1 MVCTAVMFIYCKKK
15 LPKAYDEKNQAFLYV
30 YNILSLLFIPLKM
43 FLNVERL

>member
-1 MVCTAVMFIYCKKK
+1 M
-15 LPKAYDEKNQAFLYV
+15 PKAYDEKNQAFLYV